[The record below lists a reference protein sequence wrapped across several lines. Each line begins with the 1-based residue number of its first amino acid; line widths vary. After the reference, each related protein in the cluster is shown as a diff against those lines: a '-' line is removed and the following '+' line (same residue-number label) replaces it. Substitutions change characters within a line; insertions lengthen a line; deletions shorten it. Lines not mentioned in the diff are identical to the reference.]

1 MNFFK
6 ILLNLDIFGSE
17 LNFNIHGKNKY
28 KTYIGAFFTCAS
40 ILSFIIIIMVLTKDI
55 LLRKH
60 LQIITTINNQY
71 SKTET
76 ISTDTF
82 VFAFGLQDINYT
94 NYIDESIYI
103 LNASILDTFRN
114 EDGSSEIKITNLKV
128 TKCSLLNIKIIPE
141 YFKGV
146 GMHNL
151 YCLNEPNF
159 TLKGEFGE
167 ANWRYLIFKFSKCQ
181 NSTENNFSCKSEEEI
196 KKRLNRGYFGAFVTD
211 IIVKNTD
218 YKFPLSKFGKNLF
231 TFFSC
236 DYYQDLWV
244 YLKKIQIVTDYGY
257 FFEDKKIEEDIALD
271 KYESTIDYREDIN
284 FYTVKIRMST
294 KVEVYERD
302 YRKITEVIGN
312 IGGLIKIILIFSR
325 FCVSYFNSLLLK
337 KYLIQFFHFD
347 DDLGENY
354 LYRDIFTKN
363 FSNISQNNNV
373 STNNNSNTNI
383 NNKSNRNE
391 NSNIRTMNSNNPDLN
406 FGNIKLISGS
416 FNVYYK
422 KYLNEKKRTTNKNK
436 NLFFRNKM
444 NKIKRIDDRFCF
456 KIYCKKNRFQRI
468 RKIHKKFKYISFLTD
483 IIYYY
488 KSLFKIQLLEYNLF
502 DINKRKNIV
511 ETDCY
516 DYYFFNDEKISY
528 DIKYK
533 NKTQEINFNYS
544 QNNNEEIPNLK

>member
-1 MNFFK
+1 MNFCKF
-6 ILLNLDIFGSE
+6 LLKLDIFGSE
-17 LNFNIHGKNKY
+17 LNFNIHGKSKY
-28 KTYIGAFFTCAS
+28 KTYIGALFTCAS
-40 ILSFIIIIMVLTKDI
+40 ILSFIIIIVVLTKDI

-76 ISTDTF
+76 ISTDNF

-167 ANWRYLIFKFSKCQ
+167 PNWRYLIFKFSKCQ
-181 NSTENNFSCKSEEEI
+181 NSTENNFSCQSEEEI

-218 YKFPLSKFGKNLF
+218 YKYPLSKFGKNLF

-236 DYYQDLWV
+236 EYYQDLWV
-244 YLKKIQIVTDYGY
+244 YLKKIQVVTDYGY

-312 IGGLIKIILIFSR
+312 IGGLIKIILIFSKI
-325 FCVSYFNSLLLK
+325 CVSYFNSLLLK
-337 KYLIQFFHFD
+337 KYLIQFFHFE
-347 DDLGENY
+347 DDLGESY

-363 FSNISQNNNV
+363 SSSISQNNNV
-373 STNNNSNTNI
+373 STNNNSNSNI

-391 NSNIRTMNSNNPDLN
+391 NSNIRTGNSNSPDIN

-416 FNVYYK
+416 FNFCYK
-422 KYLNEKKRTTNKNK
+422 KYLNEKKKTTNKNK

-444 NKIKRIDDRFCF
+444 IKIKRKDDR
-456 KIYCKKNRFQRI
+456 
-468 RKIHKKFKYISFLTD
+468 L
-483 IIYYY
+483 
-488 KSLFKIQLLEYNLF
+488 
-502 DINKRKNIV
+502 
-511 ETDCY
+511 
-516 DYYFFNDEKISY
+516 
-528 DIKYK
+528 
-533 NKTQEINFNYS
+533 
-544 QNNNEEIPNLK
+544 